1 VEIETKGLRVNLAN
15 AVWQKSSRSGP
26 VSDNCVEIAFVDGAI
41 AMRDS
46 KHPDGP
52 VLLFTAEEWDAFVE
66 GAKDGEF
73 DV

>member
-1 VEIETKGLRVNLAN
+1 VEIETKGLRVNLTD
-15 AVWQKSSRSGP
+15 AVWQKSTRSGP
-26 VSDNCVEIAFVDGAI
+26 VSDNCVEIAFVDGAV

-46 KHPDGP
+46 KHPEGP

>member
-1 VEIETKGLRVNLAN
+1 MEIETKGLRVNLAN
-15 AVWQKSSRSGP
+15 AVWQKSTRSGP
-26 VSDNCVEIAFVDGAI
+26 VSDNCVEIAFVDGAV

>member
-1 VEIETKGLRVNLAN
+1 VEIETKGLRVNLTH

-26 VSDNCVEIAFVDGAI
+26 YSDNCVEIAFVDGAI

-46 KHPDGP
+46 KHPNGP
-52 VLLFTAEEWDAFVE
+52 VLLFTPEEWDAFVE